1 VKPALAIRH
10 LASIEMK
17 FLLRKR
23 RVSYRENFHKNERN
37 EEVEVFMR
45 ETMSEGAVKR
55 RWLENDHA
63 RVKGAWN
70 RNRR

>member
-1 VKPALAIRH
+1 
-10 LASIEMK
+10 
-17 FLLRKR
+17 
-23 RVSYRENFHKNERN
+23 
-37 EEVEVFMR
+37 MR

-70 RNRR
+70 RNRRSMTVAWLLERS